1 VASDAYEEFFRRAAP
16 VAGAALRKGELLRRY
31 TSFRIGGHA
40 DLFLA
45 PPSEDV
51 LSEVLSIAHEAS
63 VPVTLIGGGTNL
75 LVSDEG
81 VRGLVVRLGRDFDTR
96 AWSDEAAGS
105 APADA
110 SGKGSEEES
119 GENSSESSSNVLVEV
134 GASTRLGKLVSEAV
148 DRGLAGI
155 EFAAGIPGTVGGGT
169 LMNAGAFGGE
179 IGTAITHARGVAVDG
194 SRVFFGRED
203 LRFSYR
209 KLALDAGVVIT
220 SVGFRLSRSSV
231 GKLRRTVDSVQAKRK
246 RKQPL
251 GFPNAGSVFKNPP
264 NEHAGRLIERAGLKG
279 ATIGQAQI
287 SPDHANF
294 IVNLGGARARDVRG
308 LMSLAQEAVWQRSG
322 LWLEPELRLVGVW
335 DEAEAVSTQ
344 I

>member
-16 VAGAALRKGELLRRY
+16 VAGAALRKDELLRRY
-31 TSFRIGGHA
+31 TSFRIGGPA
-40 DLFLA
+40 ELFLA
-45 PPSEDV
+45 PPSEEV
-51 LSEVLSIAHEAS
+51 LSEVLKIAHEES

-75 LVSDEG
+75 LVSDDG

-96 AWSDEAAGS
+96 TWSVD
-105 APADA
+105 APADGPEENSGETFREA
-110 SGKGSEEES
+110 SGHVS
-119 GENSSESSSNVLVEV
+119 VEV

-179 IGTAITHARGVAVDG
+179 IGSAITHARGVGTDG
-194 SRVFFGRED
+194 SRLFFARED

-264 NEHAGRLIERAGLKG
+264 DEHAGRLIERAGLKG

-322 LWLEPELRLVGVW
+322 LWLEPEVRLVGVW

>member
-1 VASDAYEEFFRRAAP
+1 MASDAYEEFFRRAAP
-16 VAGAALRKGELLRRY
+16 IAGTALRTGELLRRY
-31 TSFRIGGHA
+31 TSFRIGGPA

-51 LSEVLSIAHEAS
+51 LSDVLKMAHEES
-63 VPVTLIGGGTNL
+63 VPVTLIGGGTNI

-96 AWSDEAAGS
+96 AWSDAA
-105 APADA
+105 P
-110 SGKGSEEES
+110 ETES
-119 GENSSESSSNVLVEV
+119 GEPSNDSAGHVSVEV

-148 DRGLAGI
+148 ARGLGGI

-179 IGTAITHARGVAVDG
+179 IGSAITHARGVGTDG
-194 SRVFFGRED
+194 SRLFFARED

-294 IVNLGGARARDVRG
+294 IVNLGGARARDVRS

-322 LWLEPELRLVGVW
+322 LWLEPEVRLVGVW